1 MISDYCGEIIIRVL
15 IFFKII
21 SDRGADN
28 RRISNIEQEISNN
41 EVETADYSQV
51 VLSVP
56 GIGSWAF
63 RL

>member
-1 MISDYCGEIIIRVL
+1 ML
-15 IFFKII
+15 FKII
-21 SDRGADN
+21 SGRGVEKW
-28 RRISNIEQEISNN
+28 RISNIEQEISNN